1 MDLSFS
7 LKDKDRTLTYTV
19 QNIVVKTSLN
29 LETDVDLNKI
39 SAKLENTEYNSERFP
54 GLFARIRH
62 PKCVIIIFKSGKLIL
77 VGLKSFKDINLALT
91 RLILKINDVL
101 GCQIDR
107 ISVKPIIVNIVIT
120 ANFFKHINLDLAA
133 LKLENTIYEPEVFPG
148 LIYRSLNPVKSVFLI
163 FSNGK
168 VVFAGIN
175 QKKDIEPALVNLGR
189 LLSNKKLFRES
200 KNFKIIY

>member
-29 LETDVDLNKI
+29 LEINVDLNKI
-39 SAKLENTEYNSERFP
+39 SAELKNAEYNSERFP
-54 GLFARIRH
+54 GLFVRLRH

-77 VGLKSFKDINLALT
+77 TGLKSFEDINLALT
-91 RLILKINDVL
+91 RLILKLNNIL
-101 GCQIDR
+101 EYHIDR
-107 ISVKPIIVNIVIT
+107 NSVEPIIVNIVIT
-120 ANFFKHINLDLAA
+120 ANFFKRINLDLAA

-168 VVFAGIN
+168 IVFVGVSE
-175 QKKDIEPALVNLGR
+175 KKDIKPALVNLGR
-189 LLSNKKLFRES
+189 LLSDKKIFMES
-200 KNFKIIY
+200 